1 MRKKA
6 IIAALTASVVMA
18 MSIVPAFAAETATPV
33 VGTPTGVVVSTP
45 TGWEANAIDG
55 YDDSKKEHHP
65 AYITGYT
72 DGTIKPWRN
81 LTRAEAVQMLHNINS
96 ANPAPTEKFYESP
109 QITRGEFA
117 KLVLAAKDV
126 KAKEMSDFLTGYPDG
141 TLKLENTLTCSEA
154 VTMINRAYGR
164 VADSF
169 SIMASINLRI
179 MPDVPTSYWAYYDL
193 MEAITDHNTYGKNA
207 TEDGNSDEELW
218 SDWQPGKVDLPQGW
232 RNTGGKLYYVNNQGT
247 FSYNT
252 TVDGIKL
259 NAEGTYTTM
268 NGELDTLLR
277 EEIVKI
283 INNDMTQDQKL
294 RAVYDYMIKNY
305 SYRGA
310 DTVEAG
316 AVGWEPEF
324 AMNMLQS
331 GKGNCYS
338 WAAAFAYLA
347 RQSGWAANAVAG
359 TAVSPKGS
367 VREHAW
373 VEITIDGTA
382 YTFDPEIEGVYA
394 KTVGETYDLFKKAYG
409 QAVWKYNKAEVEEPD
424 YSDDAN
430 TPVDES
436 LVKILDQVYSG
447 VGVGI
452 GLQDAA
458 VTKSREQYYTGVTG
472 LKYKAG
478 VAREPIMTSQAH
490 STVILQME
498 DGADMDAAV
507 KAIKENVDGRKWICV
522 GVSDE
527 NILVDHVGNYILL
540 TMDNEYAYKIMDNF
554 KKLSL

>member
-294 RAVYDYMIKNY
+294 RAIYDYMIKNY

-424 YSDDAN
+424 YSDDVN

>member
-6 IIAALTASVVMA
+6 IIAALTAAVLTA
-18 MSIVPAFAAETATPV
+18 MSIVPAFAAEAATPV
-33 VGTPTGVVVSTP
+33 VGSSNGAAVTMPI
-45 TGWEANAIDG
+45 GWEANAIDG

-72 DGTIKPWRN
+72 DGTIKPWKN
-81 LTRAEAVQMLHNINS
+81 LKRAEAVQMLHNINS
-96 ANPAPTEKFYESP
+96 ENPAPTEKFYESP

-126 KAKEMSDFLTGYPDG
+126 KAKELSDVLTGYPDG
-141 TLKLENTLTCSEA
+141 TLKLENTLTRAQA

-164 VADSF
+164 TADSF
-169 SIMASINLRI
+169 SIMASMNLRI
-179 MPDVPTSYWAYYDL
+179 MPDVQTSHWAYYDL

-232 RNTGGKLYYVNNQGT
+232 RNIGGKLYYVNDQGT

-268 NGELDTLLR
+268 NGELDALLR

-294 RAVYDYMIKNY
+294 RAIYDYMIKNY
-305 SYRGA
+305 GYRSAG
-310 DTVEAG
+310 TVEAG
-316 AVGWEPEF
+316 AVGWESEF

-338 WAAAFAYLA
+338 WAATFAYLA
-347 RQSGWAANAVAG
+347 RQSGWAANAVSG

-373 VEITIDGTA
+373 VEITIDGVP

-394 KTVGETYDLFKKAYG
+394 KQSGETYDLFKKAYG
-409 QAVWKYNKAEVEEPD
+409 QAVWKYNKVEVEEPD
-424 YSDDAN
+424 YGDDTN
-430 TPVDES
+430 TPVDAS

-447 VGVGI
+447 VGVEI

-478 VAREPIMTSQAH
+478 VAREPLMTSQAH

-498 DGADMDAAV
+498 DGADIDAAV

>member
-1 MRKKA
+1 MKKKA

-424 YSDDAN
+424 YSDDVN

>member
-6 IIAALTASVVMA
+6 IIAALTAAAVMA
-18 MSIVPAFAAETATPV
+18 MSIVPAFAAEAATPV
-33 VGTPTGVVVSTP
+33 ADSSNGAVVTMP
-45 TGWEANAIDG
+45 IGWEANAIDG
-55 YDDSKKEHHP
+55 YDDSAKEHHP

-72 DGTIKPWRN
+72 DGTIKPWKN
-81 LTRAEAVQMLHNINS
+81 LKRAEAVQMLHNINS

-126 KAKEMSDFLTGYPDG
+126 KAKEMSDVLTGYPDG
-141 TLKLENTLTCSEA
+141 TLKLENTLTRAQA

-164 VADSF
+164 TADSF
-169 SIMASINLRI
+169 SIMASMNLRI
-179 MPDVPTSYWAYYDL
+179 MPDVPTSHWAYYDL
-193 MEAITDHNTYGKNA
+193 MEAITDHNTYGKNS

-232 RNTGGKLYYVNNQGT
+232 RNIDGKLYYVNNQGT

-268 NGELDTLLR
+268 DGELDALLR

-294 RAVYDYMIKNY
+294 RAIYDYMIKNY
-305 SYRGA
+305 GYRSAG
-310 DTVEAG
+310 TVEAG
-316 AVGWEPEF
+316 AVGWESEF

-331 GKGNCYS
+331 GRGNCYS
-338 WAAAFAYLA
+338 WAATFAYLA
-347 RQSGWAANAVAG
+347 RQSGWAANAVSG
-359 TAVSPKGS
+359 TAVSPKGTS
-367 VREHAW
+367 REHAW
-373 VEITIDGTA
+373 VEITIDGVP

-394 KTVGETYDLFKKAYG
+394 KTAGETYDLFKKAYG
-409 QAVWKYNKAEVEEPD
+409 QAVWKYNKVEVEQPD
-424 YSDDAN
+424 YSDDVN

-447 VGVGI
+447 VGVQI

-478 VAREPIMTSQAH
+478 VAREPLMTSQAH

-498 DGADMDAAV
+498 DGADIDAAV

-540 TMDNEYAYKIMDNF
+540 TMDNEYANKIMDNF

>member
-268 NGELDTLLR
+268 NGELDALLR

-424 YSDDAN
+424 YSDDVN

>member
-424 YSDDAN
+424 YSDDVN